1 MAESAVN
8 RRLRCMEDIDNNL
21 EEIEQFSGVKDL
33 IANIIFL
40 ISKRFIASK
49 LFLEDVSEYRALHEV
64 DEIDEEIDK

>member
-1 MAESAVN
+1 MAESAVS

-21 EEIEQFSGVKDL
+21 EEIEQFSGAKDL

-40 ISKRFIASK
+40 ISKRFVASK